1 MAPPEQILET
11 RLASPAAA
19 PSLERRFTVGGVVA
33 RTMKAWWRHAPAF
46 TAMSIVVYAPMV
58 AAFVALF
65 GLFAGRGGVDE
76 GLLTRTGAAL
86 VGACLASVALGV
98 VQLGAVTYGTVSTL
112 AGERARLGAM
122 LGAGLRRGLAVAGT
136 GLLVWLATLAGML
149 LLVVP
154 GVMVMV
160 ATAVAIPAAVV
171 ERPGVVGAFR
181 RSLELTRGHRWP
193 LLAAGAAIVAILW
206 VLVAL
211 TQIAATLAVAAL
223 VPREQAA
230 GAYLVASQLGNVL
243 FSALPLVGIAVA
255 YHDLR
260 VAKEGLDTSA
270 LARVFE

>member
-1 MAPPEQILET
+1 VAPPEQILET

-19 PSLERRFTVGGVVA
+19 PPLERRFTVGGVVA
-33 RTMKAWWRHAPAF
+33 GTMKAWWRHAPAF
-46 TAMSIVVYAPMV
+46 TAMSMVVYAPMV
-58 AAFVALF
+58 AAFVAVF

-76 GLLTRTGAAL
+76 GLVTRAGAAL

-122 LGAGLRRGLAVAGT
+122 LGAGLRRGLPVAGT
-136 GLLVWLATLAGML
+136 GLLVWLATLGGML

-211 TQIAATLAVAAL
+211 TQVAATLAVAAL